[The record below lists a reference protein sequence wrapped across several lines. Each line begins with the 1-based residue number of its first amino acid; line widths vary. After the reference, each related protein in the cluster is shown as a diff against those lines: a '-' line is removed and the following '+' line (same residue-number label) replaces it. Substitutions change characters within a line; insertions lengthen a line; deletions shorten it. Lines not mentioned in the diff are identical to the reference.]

1 VKTHL
6 TLSYERSDL
15 PGVDASDDVRTPEPL
30 VEHLVSTF
38 SDPGDVVFDPFAGFG
53 TTLVVAESLDRES
66 YGVEIA
72 SERVARVRER
82 LDVDDPRSRVCHGDV
97 REFDPTDVPPVDLCV
112 TSPPFMGQERGVDPF
127 ENYESRSE
135 TTYEAY
141 LGAIAAAFG
150 RVEGC
155 LAPDSRV
162 VVDVANVKTDEGV
175 RPLAWDVGRAV
186 ADVFDFRGEIV
197 VAWEGVDDGAGVYGY
212 GYGYDHS
219 YCLVYD
225 A

>member
-1 VKTHL
+1 MSTTPGLACATATFASSTPPTYHQSISV
-6 TLSYERSDL
+6 SRRRRSWL
-15 PGVDASDDVRTPEPL
+15 RNE
-30 VEHLVSTF
+30 
-38 SDPGDVVFDPFAGFG
+38 
-53 TTLVVAESLDRES
+53 
-66 YGVEIA
+66 
-72 SERVARVRER
+72 
-82 LDVDDPRSRVCHGDV
+82 
-97 REFDPTDVPPVDLCV
+97 
-112 TSPPFMGQERGVDPF
+112 GVDPF

-135 TTYEAY
+135 TTYGTY
-141 LGAIAAAFG
+141 LGAIAAAFD

-197 VAWEGVDDGAGVYGY
+197 VAWEGADDGAGVYGY
-212 GYGYDHS
+212 GYDHS
-219 YCLVYD
+219 YGLVYD